1 MGAWTR
7 YPEVGNVALNPGNIV
22 ADQFHGAVVAATAK
36 HAAAPSKS
44 RLAAKSRKVDS
55 SGD

>member
-22 ADQFHGAVVAATAK
+22 ADQFHGAVVAVTAK
-36 HAAAPSKS
+36 HAAAPAKS